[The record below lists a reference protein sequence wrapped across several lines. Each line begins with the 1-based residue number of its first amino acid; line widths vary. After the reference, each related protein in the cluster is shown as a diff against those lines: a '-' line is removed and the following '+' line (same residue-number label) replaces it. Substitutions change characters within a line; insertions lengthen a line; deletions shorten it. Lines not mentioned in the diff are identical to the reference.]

1 MQRLRIYRERA
12 TPPTPSAGSSA
23 EHGPARMDAAL
34 SHALLRA
41 VGAGEAPECLR
52 LYQPTDALAFSVF
65 DRTRPGFRRAVACA
79 QRAGFEPVLRLAGG
93 RAAVFE
99 RAALAFAWI
108 VPVRD
113 PRLGIRARFAALSE
127 RIAAVLASLG
137 VDARVGEVPGEYC
150 PGEFSVNARGA
161 VKLVGVGQRVARRA
175 AYLGGVVLVSDTTR
189 VRGLLE
195 AVYREL
201 DYPLDPERTGAVGE
215 ERPGVTANGVADAWL
230 AALARDR
237 TLEPASFDDALY
249 EEAARLAPRH
259 IAAERVTTAT
269 ASDSKTVLPR

>member
-1 MQRLRIYRERA
+1 MQRLRVYRGQA
-12 TPPTPSAGSSA
+12 NPTADPTAP
-23 EHGPARMDAAL
+23 PARLDAAL

-41 VGAGEAPECLR
+41 VDAGEAPESLR
-52 LYQPTDALAFSVF
+52 LYRPTDALAFSVF
-65 DRTRPGFRRAVACA
+65 DRTRAGFDRAVGRA

-93 RAAVFE
+93 RAAAFE

-113 PRLGIRARFAALSE
+113 PRIGIRARFAALSE
-127 RIAAVLASLG
+127 RVARVLCSLG

-175 AYLGGVVLVSDTTR
+175 AYLGGVVLVADPAR
-189 VRGLLE
+189 VRPLIE

-201 DYPLDPERTGAVGE
+201 DYPIDPARTGAVAA
-215 ERPGVTANGVADAWL
+215 ERPDITADAIADAWL
-230 AALARDR
+230 ADLAHERQ
-237 TLEPASFDDALY
+237 LEDAAFDDSLHAA
-249 EEAARLAPRH
+249 AARLAPRH
-259 IAAERVTTAT
+259 VAAAAPAPVLA
-269 ASDSKTVLPR
+269 AAPKTVAPSE